1 MEIIISIGSFV
12 TFETEFKK
20 SLLISKTLSLVY
32 ILQLHSIFDLRLRLR
47 ESGGCAVFVNVLT
60 TPLAKSMHDRVIN
73 SLLQFMYDNHSL
85 NVLMSAG
92 LIPSLVAFVEQ
103 HLKTIEEKK
112 VRFFLFKEPMIS
124 NEKNHLFEIDNA
136 EIVLH

>member
-1 MEIIISIGSFV
+1 MNVHWYRISTFCTTFNKNNISIGSFV
-12 TFETEFKK
+12 TFETECKK

-32 ILQLHSIFDLRLRLR
+32 ILHSLFDLRLRLR

-112 VRFFLFKEPMIS
+112 VRFFI
-124 NEKNHLFEIDNA
+124 
-136 EIVLH
+136 

>member
-1 MEIIISIGSFV
+1 MEIISICSFI
-12 TFETEFKK
+12 TFETECKK

-32 ILQLHSIFDLRLRLR
+32 ILHNIFDLRLRLR

-112 VRFFLFKEPMIS
+112 VRFF
-124 NEKNHLFEIDNA
+124 
-136 EIVLH
+136 